1 MKKLWIYAFVAG
13 IFTLQSCETQKKIT
27 NVQPTFEQKAKH
39 KEIKTPDD
47 ALAELKAGN
56 KRFLNDEHTKLDYK
70 NQIAATKDDQHPH
83 SLILS
88 CLDSR
93 VPPEI
98 IFDQG
103 IGEVFVARVAGNIE
117 TNEILGSMEFATK
130 VKGTKLI
137 VVMGHPKC
145 GAVSGAID
153 DAKLGNLTG
162 LIEQIKPVVAKD
174 KDLDTTAKHNVE
186 LTAKHILERSPVIQ
200 QLVNEGKVKIVSAF
214 YDLETGKETI
224 F

>member
-27 NVQPTFEQKAKH
+27 NVHPTFEQKAKH

-137 VVMGHPKC
+137 VVMGHTKC

-162 LIEQIKPVVAKD
+162 LVEQIKPVVAKD

-186 LTAKHILERSPVIQ
+186 LTAKHIW
-200 QLVNEGKVKIVSAF
+200 
-214 YDLETGKETI
+214 KEVLL
-224 F
+224 FNSW

>member
-27 NVQPTFEQKAKH
+27 NVHPTFEQKAKH

-137 VVMGHPKC
+137 VVMGHTKC
-145 GAVSGAID
+145 GAVDRKS
-153 DAKLGNLTG
+153 
-162 LIEQIKPVVAKD
+162 VV
-174 KDLDTTAKHNVE
+174 
-186 LTAKHILERSPVIQ
+186 
-200 QLVNEGKVKIVSAF
+200 
-214 YDLETGKETI
+214 
-224 F
+224 

>member
-27 NVQPTFEQKAKH
+27 NVHPTFEQKAKH

-137 VVMGHPKC
+137 VVMGHTKC

-162 LIEQIKPVVAKD
+162 LVEQIKPVVAKD
-174 KDLDTTAKHNVE
+174 KDLDTIAKHNVE

-214 YDLETGKETI
+214 YDLETGKVT
-224 F
+224 FF